1 MSIPSVLISVG
12 HVMSNPVTSFTHVGA
27 SYERTTGSTTTKTF
41 NVPAGAQSG
50 DLLIATSF
58 MDRSTFIPNDAS
70 QLGGAQG
77 EYNNPSDP
85 LTGWSFVGS
94 NTSGTEYP
102 EGVTWFRVWDGVTSS
117 WTVTWNDAD
126 HSAGIMVA
134 FRPDNPITS
143 LSSANFQES
152 DGPSALSDSITTTSP
167 TNAAGGRIY
176 MYFLTGRPGS
186 GGIQNP
192 TPSFSPS
199 AGWTHVDGDPLSG
212 DDYMDY
218 AYKLAAA
225 GDAFV
230 STTISTTDAGRQG
243 QHFFI
248 VNAE

>member
-1 MSIPSVLISVG
+1 MSIPAILINAG
-12 HVMSNPVTSFTHVGA
+12 HVISNPVTSFTHVAA
-27 SYERTTGSTTTKTF
+27 SYERSTTNTATKTF
-41 NVPAGAQSG
+41 TVPAGAQSG

-58 MDRSTFIPNDAS
+58 IDSNNFIPNDAS
-70 QLGGAQG
+70 QLGGAEG
-77 EYNNPSDP
+77 EYNNPADP

-117 WTVTWNDAD
+117 WTVTWNTAD
-126 HSAGIMVA
+126 TSAGVMVA

-152 DGPSALSDSITTTSP
+152 DGPSALSDSISTTSP

-176 MYFLTGRPGS
+176 AYFLTGRPS
-186 GGIQNP
+186 SSIQNP

-199 AGWTHVDGDPLSG
+199 TGWTHVDGEPLASQ
-212 DDYMDY
+212 DYMDY

-248 VNAE
+248 VNAV